1 MEMVMTMMKMMV
13 MTNISLLMTITKIVP
28 IVMIAISAILMK
40 QNDTVVP
47 LIMWMRL
54 NLKVFY
60 RAKLGGFLIFYLKT

>member
-1 MEMVMTMMKMMV
+1 MITMIEMVMTMMKIMV

-47 LIMWMRL
+47 LI
-54 NLKVFY
+54 V
-60 RAKLGGFLIFYLKT
+60 